1 MSKKFDLLARSVRG
15 ELYTDLIFR
24 EVFASSAC
32 LYRLLPQAVLI
43 PQNTSDVIEA
53 VKFSRQEKISLT
65 PRGAGSGTAGQAIGK
80 GLILNF
86 TRFFNR
92 ILEINP
98 EEKSVWVEPGV
109 IYAQLN
115 QALQPYGL
123 FFPPDP
129 SSGDYCTIGG
139 MLANNS
145 SGAHSLFYGSTQD
158 YILELEV
165 LLSDGSLILAREDG
179 IEILQKNSSL
189 PEQIG
194 KKIPE
199 LFQKFQKEIQEDQPR
214 VKNSSGYLIWKAIS
228 SGKINFARLFAGSEG
243 TLGIITRA
251 RLRLEKIPQAKIA
264 GLFYFKDLESA
275 SRAVGELKKFS
286 PLALEI
292 MDSKL
297 LNLVKDF
304 HPDLKAF
311 FEPEARAVLLF
322 EASGEDE
329 AQARQKLIQANEQIL
344 GKSRLAYKSILARD
358 EKESDRLWQIRKS
371 ASPILYRLGQG
382 LVRFIED
389 IVIPP
394 EHLPEGIRRLEKIF
408 QEFNTFAP
416 ILGHAGEGNLHLNPS
431 LNPRDKNDR
440 KKMQEMAEQVYQ
452 MVLELGGSISG
463 EHGDGILRAP
473 FVKRQYPQLYPLF
486 EELKKSFDPE
496 GILNPGKI
504 LADEKKLPIENIKYW
519 FPEKASSPLQ
529 KELLKNPGLEL
540 VFRCHGC
547 GLCRSY
553 CPALEGFESELALPR
568 SKASIVRA
576 FAQGILPEEELNNPH
591 LKTLL
596 ESCYSCQRCLA
607 LCPTGV
613 EIPRITG
620 GVKNYLRQK
629 AVPSPRELLLE
640 RSGELINLISKIP
653 APFKKL
659 AFSSASRPLL
669 KIIGLNPQASSFP
682 KKQDFSSKRFSP
694 PRYSFSRGEKV
705 IYFPGCLESEMEQE
719 LKEKTKILLK
729 ELVGDFLMLEDICCG
744 MPALSQG
751 NWQRAKTQAEKFLK
765 QINFSPEQEL
775 TIITNCPSCVLMFR
789 TYYPILLGEMGKRF
803 ASSVKTIYEWGER
816 FSFKEMKGT
825 YAYHRSCHTIALGEP
840 DPFLRVLEAG
850 VENIPVV
857 ELCCGSGGGFELK
870 KENQKAS
877 EKISARLK
885 QTLADLKP
893 KKVISACGLCRRKIR
908 QLGFSAISP
917 IEILEVE

>member
-1 MSKKFDLLARSVRG
+1 M
-15 ELYTDLIFR
+15 
-24 EVFASSAC
+24 
-32 LYRLLPQAVLI
+32 
-43 PQNTSDVIEA
+43 
-53 VKFSRQEKISLT
+53 
-65 PRGAGSGTAGQAIGK
+65 
-80 GLILNF
+80 
-86 TRFFNR
+86 
-92 ILEINP
+92 
-98 EEKSVWVEPGV
+98 EPGV
-109 IYAQLN
+109 IYARLN

-145 SGAHSLFYGSTQD
+145 SGAHSLFYGSSQD
-158 YILELEV
+158 YILELELV
-165 LLSDGSLILAREDG
+165 LSDGSLILAKEDG

-189 PEQIG
+189 PEQIS
-194 KKIPE
+194 KEIPE

-228 SGKINFARLFAGSEG
+228 SGKVNFARLFAGSEG
-243 TLGIITRA
+243 TLGIITKA
-251 RLRLEKIPQAKIA
+251 KLRLERIPQSKIP
-264 GLFYFKDLESA
+264 GLFYFADLESA

-292 MDSKL
+292 MDHHLLKL
-297 LNLVKDF
+297 VSDF
-304 HPDLKAF
+304 HPGLKSF
-311 FEPEARAVLLF
+311 FDSKARAVLLF

-329 AQARQKLIQANEQIL
+329 AQARQKLIQANEQVL
-344 GKSRLAYKSILARD
+344 EKSRLAYKSILAGNQ
-358 EKESDRLWQIRKS
+358 KESDQLWQTRKS
-371 ASPILYRLGQG
+371 ASPILYRLGRG

-431 LNPRDKNDR
+431 LNPWDKNDR
-440 KKMQEMAEQVYQ
+440 KKMQEIAEQVYQ

-463 EHGDGILRAP
+463 EHGDGILRSP
-473 FVKRQYPQLYPLF
+473 FVKKQFPRVYPVF
-486 EELKKSFDPE
+486 EQLKKIFDPE

-519 FPEKASSPLQ
+519 YPEKSFSGLQ
-529 KELLKNPGLEL
+529 KKLLKEPGLEII
-540 VFRCHGC
+540 FRCHGC

-553 CPALEGFESELALPR
+553 CPAVLGFESELALPR
-568 SKASIVRA
+568 SKASIIRA
-576 FAQGILPEEELNNPH
+576 FAQGILPEKELKNPH

-596 ESCYSCQRCLA
+596 ESCYSCQRCLS

-613 EIPRITG
+613 EIPRIAG
-620 GVKNYLRQK
+620 RIKDYLRQTSF
-629 AVPSPRELLLE
+629 PSPRQILLE
-640 RSGELINLISKIP
+640 NSGELIIFTSKIP
-653 APFKKL
+653 APFGEL
-659 AFSSASRPLL
+659 AFSSIFKPLL
-669 KIIGLNPQASSFP
+669 KIMGINPQASSFP
-682 KKQDFSSKRFSP
+682 KRGDFSSRRFSP
-694 PRYSFSRGEKV
+694 PRYSFSSREKV
-705 IYFPGCLESEMEQE
+705 IYFPGCLEAGMEQE
-719 LKEKTKILLK
+719 LKQKTLNLLSR
-729 ELVGDFLMLEDICCG
+729 LGIDFLLLENICCG

-751 NWQRAKTQAEKFLK
+751 NWQRAKSQAEKFLK

-789 TYYPILLGEMGKRF
+789 TYYPMLLGEIGEKF

-840 DPFLRVLEAG
+840 DPVIKLLEDEDKNFA
-850 VENIPVV
+850 VI

-870 KENQKAS
+870 KENEKAS
-877 EKISARLK
+877 EKISAKLK
-885 QTLADLKP
+885 QSLGDLKP
-893 KKVISACGLCRRKIR
+893 EKVISACGLCRRKIR
-908 QLGFSAISP
+908 QLGFFALSP
-917 IEILEVE
+917 LEILEVK